1 MRGWSRGIGEYGV
14 GEWGDGQSV
23 GGGTKGVVWKGGIK
37 GRGATPSDHILT
49 SLNLF
54 MANAKGRL
62 WKLRT

>member
-1 MRGWSRGIGEYGV
+1 MDSR
-14 GEWGDGQSV
+14 WGGDE
-23 GGGTKGVVWKGGIK
+23 GGSLEGGIK